1 MACSCVVCFVSILC
15 RPPVLCGQQACT
27 PPVSPSNRETSC
39 TFRVWACKQ
48 SGHVLL
54 LQDIGSFQQH
64 SVRLLTSLAQCMAP
78 FSLDYTPSLLEQYM
92 HLFCKTA
99 RLQLLLQDYPSRL
112 VVQLYTLVWG

>member
-1 MACSCVVCFVSILC
+1 MQASCPLQDTDTSQQQGDKPYFPCLGMRMKWLC
-15 RPPVLCGQQACT
+15 AP
-27 PPVSPSNRETSC
+27 
-39 TFRVWACKQ
+39 
-48 SGHVLL
+48 

-99 RLQLLLQDYPSRL
+99 RLQLLLRDYPSRL
-112 VVQLYTLVWG
+112 IVQLYTLVWG